1 VSKPPNLP
9 LWQGLVY
16 GVSRADWVGLD
27 AAGHDVAVPAIKI
40 VLGGVGAD
48 SGFVSA
54 ANPLPVTF
62 SGASSG
68 DGAILDGVAGAIRA
82 TVFDY
87 VNSNPIAVRLTD
99 TNGDYVAPGGGAGG
113 GLTDAE
119 LRASAVPVSL
129 ASVPSHAVT
138 DGGGSLTVDG
148 SVSVSNFPATQPVSG
163 TVAVSNFPATQA
175 VTGTFWQATQPVSIA
190 SAVPVTDNG
199 GSLTVDGTVGVS
211 GSVAVTGTFW
221 QATQP
226 VSLASLP
233 ALAAGTN
240 NIGDVDVLTL
250 PALPTGTNTIGKVQC
265 VNLPS
270 RVRVIFKFHAVAP
283 ATADTLLSLTRHMAG
298 SADSTT
304 TTFAVTASKVLRI
317 QGMKLGV
324 KANAAAAAWAT
335 ATLRVNISGAAVIG
349 SPSYARLDVG
359 LTAAV
364 ANSTVTPAYLD
375 FGDDGLEFSGTEQ
388 IGISL
393 AAQAVTNIISLEMWG
408 YEYTP

>member
-9 LWQGLVY
+9 LWQGLNY

-68 DGAILDGVAGAIRA
+68 DGAVLDGVSGAIRA

-119 LRASAVPVSL
+119 LRAAPVPVSGTFWQATQPVSGPLTDAQLRASAVPI
-129 ASVPSHAVT
+129 A
-138 DGGGSLTVDG
+138 DGGGSITVDG
-148 SVSVSNFPATQPVSG
+148 SVS
-163 TVAVSNFPATQA
+163 VSNFPATQA

-190 SAVPVTDNG
+190 AAVPVTDNG
-199 GSLTVDGTVGVS
+199 GSLTVDGS
-211 GSVAVTGTFW
+211 
-221 QATQP
+221 
-226 VSLASLP
+226 VSLAAAIP
-233 ALAAGTN
+233 AGTN

-265 VNLPS
+265 ANLPS
-270 RVRVIFKFHAVAP
+270 RVRVIYRFHGTPTAAP
-283 ATADTLLSLTRHMAG
+283 ADTILTLTRLMEGDATNDTG
-298 SADSTT
+298 TT
-304 TTFAVTASKVLRI
+304 WAVTAAKRLRI
-317 QGMKLGV
+317 QGVKLGV

-335 ATLRVNISGAAVIG
+335 ATIRVNISGAAVIG
-349 SPSYARLDVG
+349 SDSYFRLDVG
-359 LTAAV
+359 LTAAS
-364 ANSTVTPAYLD
+364 ANSTVTPAYID
-375 FGDDGLEFSGTEQ
+375 FGDDGFELSGTEQ
-388 IGISL
+388 FCISL
-393 AAQAVTNIISLEMWG
+393 AAQATTNIISLEMWG

>member
-9 LWQGLVY
+9 LWQGLNY

-68 DGAILDGVAGAIRA
+68 DGAVLDGVSGAIRA

-119 LRASAVPVSL
+119 LRAAPVPVSGTFWQATQPVSGPLTDAQLRAL
-129 ASVPSHAVT
+129 AVPIA
-138 DGGGSLTVDG
+138 DGGGSITVDG
-148 SVSVSNFPATQPVSG
+148 SVS
-163 TVAVSNFPATQA
+163 VSNFPATQA

-190 SAVPVTDNG
+190 AAVPVTDNG
-199 GSLTVDGTVGVS
+199 GSLTVDGS
-211 GSVAVTGTFW
+211 
-221 QATQP
+221 
-226 VSLASLP
+226 VSLAAAIP
-233 ALAAGTN
+233 AGTN

-265 VNLPS
+265 ANLPS
-270 RVRVIFKFHAVAP
+270 RVRVIYRFHGTPTAAP
-283 ATADTLLSLTRHMAG
+283 ADTILTLTRLMEGDATNDTG
-298 SADSTT
+298 TT
-304 TTFAVTASKVLRI
+304 WAVTAAKRLRI
-317 QGMKLGV
+317 QGVKLGV

-335 ATLRVNISGAAVIG
+335 ATIRVNISGAAVIG
-349 SPSYARLDVG
+349 SDSYFRLDVG
-359 LTAAV
+359 LTAAS
-364 ANSTVTPAYLD
+364 ANSTVTPAYID
-375 FGDDGLEFSGTEQ
+375 FGDDGFELSGTEQ
-388 IGISL
+388 FCISL
-393 AAQAVTNIISLEMWG
+393 AAQATTNIISLEMWG